1 MTQGI
6 AEISSTIK
14 WHNNSVLH
22 LYITPHIKQTP
33 SQEIFFTL
41 EAEQCFFL
49 RGQHILTLLP
59 KIKQIIFNHVLVINY
74 CLLTDYKCLFLQSN
88 LHLTENKL

>member
-6 AEISSTIK
+6 VEISSTIK

-49 RGQHILTLLP
+49 RGRHILKLLP
-59 KIKQIIFNHVLVINY
+59 KNQTNY
-74 CLLTDYKCLFLQSN
+74 FQSCTGYKLLSTY
-88 LHLTENKL
+88 